1 MPTQTFLKLKPEKR
15 QHIIDIALHFFALQ
29 DFEAVSITALMKE
42 LSLPKG
48 SFYQYFEDK
57 RDLYFYLFEH
67 LQQKKDTALA
77 EVSQQAR
84 GNFFEIWEAW
94 LFAELQYHWQ
104 HPQEWRF
111 WLNAYREQNSPALGN
126 LQALILGRVAQQ
138 FLGALR
144 QESRQGNSR
153 QDVSMELQAHFLA
166 PTSDQIARYI
176 LHKYALQLDENV
188 RQKTALPALPA
199 IEVKIV
205 IQQWLSLLQKG
216 IANVVGQ

>member
-15 QHIIDIALHFFALQ
+15 QHIIDIALNFFALQ

-42 LSLPKG
+42 LALPKG

-77 EVSQQAR
+77 QNTPQAR
-84 GNFFEIWEAW
+84 SSFFENWEDW

-138 FLGALR
+138 FLGTLR

-153 QDVSMELQAHFLA
+153 QDIPMELQAHFLA

-176 LHKYALQLDENV
+176 LHKFALSLEENIK
-188 RQKTALPALPA
+188 QKTSLPTLPT

-205 IQQWLSLLQKG
+205 IQQWLMLLQKG
-216 IANVVGQ
+216 ITNVVEK